1 MKEGY
6 NSVISLND
14 LLLKVHIG
22 ITEGEQNIPQDVNI
36 SFKFFYKDF
45 PAGCNSDNITDTIC
59 YNKTA
64 NIVTSYCKNNKVKLL
79 EYLCFELHK
88 EVRKTVPDN
97 VVVWIKVE
105 KCDPPI
111 EGMTGG
117 ASFEY
122 ADF

>member
-6 NSVISLND
+6 NSVISLD
-14 LLLKVHIG
+14 ELLLKVHLG
-22 ITEGEQNIPQDVNI
+22 ITEKEQSVPQDVKI

-45 PAGCNSDNITDTIC
+45 PAGCNTDNIADTVC

-64 NIVTSYCKNNKVKLL
+64 DIVTSYCKNNKVKLL
-79 EYLCFELHK
+79 EYLCLELHK
-88 EVRKTVPDN
+88 KIRKILPDN
-97 VVVWIKVE
+97 VVLWIKVE
-105 KCDPPI
+105 KCHPPI
-111 EGMTGG
+111 EGMLGG